1 MSNHRP
7 QNSLLLT
14 SSRKSNAKKVPT
26 SRFSRLTAIGG
37 LVAKVATNTLIDG
50 AKQWAQ
56 GESTS
61 MKSLVLHPK
70 NIALLADKL
79 AQMRGA
85 AMKLGQLLSMDA
97 GDLLPPELSQL
108 LDRLRADAKPMPHKQ
123 LLSVL
128 KANWGDNWLD
138 NFSHFELQ
146 PFASASI
153 GQVHLA
159 YLENGRKLAVKVQYP
174 GVAKAIESDVDNVA
188 TLLKLSGLLP
198 EHIQIDGLIA
208 EAKKQLLVEADYRQ
222 EASFIGRYKT
232 HLESEPFCLPE
243 VFKSLSTGS
252 ILSMNF
258 IEGISI
264 DKLGNAPQAVRDNA
278 VEQLI
283 DLFFRE
289 LFDFNLMQTDPNFAN
304 FLYQEE
310 TEQIALL
317 DFGAT
322 RNIPSHISQGYLS
335 LINAA
340 MQVNESQMIASAKQ
354 LGFFTDDISADY
366 LAQILTIFKLA
377 SEPLTC
383 DNSYDFANSNLAQRI
398 KTQGMNIQ
406 RQQDQW
412 HTPPVDAI
420 FIHRKLA
427 GIYLLAAKLSA
438 KVNVKSLFMPY
449 SKLANNA

>member
-1 MSNHRP
+1 MTQTKH
-7 QNSLLLT
+7 QNN
-14 SSRKSNAKKVPT
+14 SSQSFPTKQSQKVPT

-37 LVAKVATNTLIDG
+37 LVAKVATNTVIDG
-50 AKQWAQ
+50 AKQLAQ
-56 GESTS
+56 GETTS

-108 LDRLRADAKPMPHKQ
+108 LDRLRADAKAMPHKQ

-159 YLENGRKLAVKVQYP
+159 YLENGQKLAVKVQYP

-222 EASFIGRYKT
+222 EASFIRHYKT
-232 HLESEPFCLPE
+232 HLKSEPFCLPE
-243 VFKSLSTGS
+243 VFNPLSTGS

-258 IEGISI
+258 IEGVSI
-264 DKLGNAPQAVRDNA
+264 DKLDNAPQVARDKA

-304 FLYQEE
+304 FLYQED

-322 RNIPSHISQGYLS
+322 RNIPTHISQGYLS

-427 GIYLLAAKLSA
+427 GIYLLAAKLGA
-438 KVNVKSLFMPY
+438 KVNVKALFMPY
-449 SKLANNA
+449 SKLAINA